1 MRKGSG
7 GSWCGGRDTCENCGG
22 EKRRGG
28 DRVAG
33 GVGRTVWECDFEL
46 EEAALPYRFLFS
58 WDADFPFLEVHD
70 ALGVADGFG
79 EEAEGVVSSPLLSV
93 ARV

>member
-1 MRKGSG
+1 MESG
-7 GSWCGGRDTCENCGG
+7 RREWRGR
-22 EKRRGG
+22 RL
-28 DRVAG
+28 
-33 GVGRTVWECDFEL
+33 TVWKCDFEL